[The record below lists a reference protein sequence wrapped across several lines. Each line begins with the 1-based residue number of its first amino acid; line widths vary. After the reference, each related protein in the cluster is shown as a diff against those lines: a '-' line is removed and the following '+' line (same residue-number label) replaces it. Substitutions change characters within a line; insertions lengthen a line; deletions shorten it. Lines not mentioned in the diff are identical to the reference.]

1 MSPEGPAL
9 ILPENMGKNN
19 FNIIIAGIGG
29 QGIITLTSIIA
40 EAALEEGLDV
50 KTSELHGLSQKGGSV
65 LTHIRMGKEVFSPLV
80 AGGKADLILSL
91 EISEGLRRI
100 NYSNSGTAFIINE
113 AYSPH
118 HNSWSQKKVVSELK
132 KNKNLNLVPAS
143 EICEEKLDKEVL
155 AGVYLLGYA
164 VFRDILPLKAESLIK
179 GISKAVPNKYLE
191 LNKKAF
197 NLAND

>member
-1 MSPEGPAL
+1 MK
-9 ILPENMGKNN
+9 KNN
-19 FNIIIAGIGG
+19 FNIIISGIGG

-40 EAALEEGLDV
+40 QAAFEEGLEV

-65 LTHIRMGKEVFSPLV
+65 LTHIRIGKNIFSPLV
-80 AGGKADLILSL
+80 PEGKANLILSL

-100 NYSNSGTAFIINE
+100 NYSNSETAFIINE
-113 AYSPH
+113 AYSPY
-118 HNSWSQKKVVSELK
+118 HNSWSQEKVVSELK
-132 KNKNLNLVPAS
+132 KNKNLYLVPAT

-164 VFRDILPLKAESLIK
+164 VFRDILPLKAMSLIN
-179 GISKAVPNKYLE
+179 GISRTVPKKYLE